1 MNSFTIAWNM
11 IKRTVGTKKGML
23 MHILLPCLVISA
35 VIGLLGQD
43 DSSQAIILYVDQD
56 GGTASRFLL
65 NELADSPDYVLKKID
80 NEADLRE
87 KMVGDQGTAGFII
100 PAGFTDDL
108 MSGNIP
114 SIRMYELKLS
124 EGSYTLRLKLE
135 YFDPRHDVFC
145 FINQ

>member
-1 MNSFTIAWNM
+1 M

-87 KMVGDQGTAGFII
+87 KMVGDQGTAGF
-100 PAGFTDDL
+100 TDDL